1 MNNSKSFHILLVNPP
16 VQSPAMV
23 PLMPAQIAAYL
34 SGRDLSIEQ
43 FDANLDFFLNYLLDP
58 VRLSTQLEQIEQ
70 RKSTDPEANPAK
82 WRRKITDV
90 GRSIEIL
97 RSKKFYEL
105 EHCLAALKNINDMLR
120 ITSMAMQPSRIKWYN
135 FINSTVKTWQDVPS
149 FLENRETN
157 PFLAFCHERL
167 APRIER
173 LDQGFLIL
181 CVAAPGQLLAAL
193 TMASFSKKYRPKLH
207 VALMGDLRLLAGAN
221 DFCDS
226 LLPRTDPEPLL
237 KLLGWFGSAGRGDE
251 ASGPDFSG
259 FSLEDYLSPGLVL
272 PLVMSRIFSESSKSP
287 SSIITAMLEQGRSL
301 DAEGV
306 FIEETEQTRGK
317 AANMIPEM
325 VGKKPRLFVGLNCSF
340 NTFLDQKE
348 MTTLYKAG
356 VRLIK
361 WQEPAGRFES
371 ITRLLQKASGAGIW
385 NQVVIPA
392 KEPNPLTEEL
402 IRFMTANPNIVHS
415 WTDENPSTLPFPR
428 PSNRIQ
434 EPLTDYQKIAKL
446 PGRPF
451 WSYLNDPVYLLL
463 YLNRYGLK
471 KILRKRVRD
480 DGSSIYSLGQNLVYH
495 FVAPKDLLP
504 GCLDEICRMV
514 EAGGSVDTKWVRY
527 NLERAFLIGYAE
539 ERGVIAGNSSLKRP
553 RPEYIKSVKERSG
566 LDLTNHLERGYTSV
580 RPEYRGL
587 GIGTKLLEGLTAR
600 IGDRKLFSI
609 IGEDN
614 IATQKIAI
622 RNRTQKVATFYS
634 EPMGKEIGVWIPI
647 RMLAEP

>member
-1 MNNSKSFHILLVNPP
+1 MNHSKSFHVLLVNPP

-23 PLMPAQIAAYL
+23 PLMPAQVAGYL
-34 SGRDLSIEQ
+34 SGTDLSIEQ
-43 FDANLDFFLNYLLDP
+43 FDANIDFYLTYLLDP
-58 VRLSTQLEQIEQ
+58 VRLTTQLGKIE
-70 RKSTDPEANPAK
+70 KMTSTGPDVNPAK
-82 WRRKITDV
+82 WRCKIADV

-97 RSKKFYEL
+97 RTKKFYEL
-105 EHCLAALKNINDMLR
+105 EYFIAALKNINDLLK
-120 ITSMAMQPSRIKWYN
+120 ITSMAVYPSRIKWCD
-135 FINSTVKTWQDVPS
+135 FLNSTVKTWQDVPS

-181 CVAAPGQLLAAL
+181 CVSAPGQLLAAL
-193 TMASFSKKYRPKLH
+193 TMALFSRKYRSDLH
-207 VALMGDLRLLAGAN
+207 VALMGDLRLLAGVN
-221 DFCDS
+221 DFCDT

-237 KLLGWFGSAGRGDE
+237 KLLGRFGGAGRDDE

-259 FSLEDYLSPGLVL
+259 LPLKDYLAPGLVL
-272 PLVMSRIFSESSKSP
+272 PFVMSRIFSESSKL
-287 SSIITAMLEQGRSL
+287 SSSLVTAMSEQGRSL
-301 DAEGV
+301 NARG
-306 FIEETEQTRGK
+306 FLIEETGQARGEV
-317 AANMIPEM
+317 ANMMSEISREN
-325 VGKKPRLFVGLNCSF
+325 PRLFIGLNCSF
-340 NTFLDQKE
+340 STFQEKKE
-348 MTTLYKAG
+348 MAALFKAG

-361 WQEPAGRFES
+361 WQEPAGRLES
-371 ITRLLQKASGAGIW
+371 ITRLLQKASAAGIW

-415 WTDENPSTLPFPR
+415 WTDEHPSILPFPR
-428 PSNRIQ
+428 SGNRGEI
-434 EPLTDYQKIAKL
+434 PLTDYQKIARL

-471 KILRKRVRD
+471 KILRKRVQD
-480 DGSSIYSLGQNLVYH
+480 DGESIYMPGQNLVYH
-495 FVAPKDLLP
+495 FVAPKELLP
-504 GCLDEICRMV
+504 GYMDKICRMV

-539 ERGVIAGNSSLKRP
+539 EEGLIAGNSSLKRP
-553 RPEYIKSVKERSG
+553 RPEYVKSVKERSG
-566 LDLTNHLERGYTSV
+566 LDLSNYLERGYTSV